1 MVARAKMEELNEETE
16 NQDLKA
22 YLSEQVD
29 SQIVILGQVCKEERK
44 RNL

>member
-1 MVARAKMEELNEETE
+1 MVVTAKMDELNEDTE

>member
-1 MVARAKMEELNEETE
+1 MDELNEDTE

>member
-1 MVARAKMEELNEETE
+1 MVVCAKMEDLNEETE

-29 SQIVILGQVCKEERK
+29 SQIVILGQICKEERK